1 MSHICGL
8 EELGTRYSLLA
19 MREID
24 EVQPIPK
31 GGKLRLFVAMLATL
45 VLGGVAGALIFPVI
59 EVQRVEVPVQV
70 IKYVDRQVPVDKI
83 IDRVV
88 EKRIEVPVEVIKYV
102 DRMVPV
108 EKIVE
113 KIVEKRVEV
122 PVEVIKY
129 VDRFAPGQSE
139 AKRRNEPATEMLDS
153 GFRFLRIGMGKAE
166 VVALIGMPYFDD
178 GAGAWY
184 YYSVESRV
192 NVNLKFADEN
202 VTQIISPK

>member
-1 MSHICGL
+1 
-8 EELGTRYSLLA
+8 
-19 MREID
+19 MREIH
-24 EVQPIPK
+24 EVQPILN
-31 GGKLRLFVAMLATL
+31 GRNLCLLGAMLAVL
-45 VLGGVAGALIFPVI
+45 VLGGVAGAPIFPVI

-70 IKYVDRQVPVDKI
+70 IKYVDRQVPVEKI

-88 EKRIEVPVEVIKYV
+88 ERRVEVPVEVIKYV

-113 KIVEKRVEV
+113 RIVEKRVEV

-129 VDRFAPGQSE
+129 VDRLAPTQSV

-153 GFRFLRIGMGKAE
+153 GFRFLRVGMGKAE
-166 VVALIGMPYFDD
+166 VVAIIGMPYFEDGD
-178 GAGAWY
+178 GAWF

-192 NVNLKFADEN
+192 HVNLKFIDEH
-202 VTQIISPK
+202 VAQIISPK